1 MATGPFSSVMLIAA
15 NGLIDNQA
23 LAPAGNISIAIADYN
38 ATTVASDF
46 DQILSNAIALG
57 NNFSPSTLTSLRTLG
72 SNTIPALTDSIPT
85 AYQSELGTATTL
97 ANLIVN
103 QANLIM
109 GNGDLS
115 KFAQTYGSAQ
125 GYRFNANQMI
135 NSVQNTE
142 SVDATFVDMD
152 SITTGGLSLVSNDLL
167 VFGSDLVR
175 LGQVIALND
184 LAYLG
189 FPSALVRQ
197 VLNVGGLLPVLDA
210 QLRFFGITDKDLQT
224 IVSNPAGIAGTVELA
239 LYRAL
244 QEVKGNDLT
253 EVLFL
258 LDVTTPNLV
267 TMADLLNP
275 VRILPSSYQTL
286 VLLLPQG
293 LQPVYIGGVV
303 NSNVQAVII
312 QEPAYQALEK
322 IIPADQALVMRAFSR
337 SLFQIKNVI
346 NLSLPELSRS
356 ASVIESNQGLTDI
369 TSLDTAIPS
378 SVVTGIISTLT
389 PNAVVQTATGA
400 NNTFTLYDFIG
411 TAAGYPH
418 VDALGNV
425 TFTIDNME
433 VAGSLDDLITGNT
446 AAFVVMIDVLDGVYG
461 DPIAGNIS
469 GLPAPFNS
477 GEPYANADVAFST
490 SLIPETAN
498 IIGNIAN
505 TYTANASTLNT
516 NWNSMAQQ
524 IVRETINLAA
534 AQIDFAEQQ
543 GNSQPSTIGL
553 ATNLHSIGTDV
564 SPNGPNTFFT
574 AVANTT
580 NQGGQAV
587 IASLRE
593 GRNIQAL
600 ERASIGVDTQLSAD

>member
-1 MATGPFSSVMLIAA
+1 MANGPFSSVMLIAA

-23 LAPAGNISIAIADYN
+23 LAPAGNITIAIADYN

-72 SNTIPALTDSIPT
+72 ANTIPALTDSIPT

-103 QANLIM
+103 QANEIM

-135 NSVQNTE
+135 NSVQNTD

-152 SITTGGLSLVSNDLL
+152 AITTGGLSLVSDDLS
-167 VFGSDLVR
+167 VFGTDLTE
-175 LGQVIALND
+175 LGQAIALNE

-197 VLNVGGLLPVLDA
+197 VLTVGGLLPALDA
-210 QLRFFGITDKDLQT
+210 ELRFFGITDRDLQT
-224 IVSNPAGIAGTVELA
+224 IVSDPAGVAETTELA
-239 LYRAL
+239 LYRAM
-244 QEVKGNDLT
+244 QEVKGNDLDQ
-253 EVLFL
+253 VLFL

-275 VRILPSSYQTL
+275 VKILPRSYQTL
-286 VLLLPQG
+286 VMLLPQG
-293 LQPVYIGGVV
+293 LQTIYIGGVI
-303 NSNVQAVII
+303 NSNVQAIII
-312 QEPAYQALEK
+312 QEPAYQTLEK
-322 IIPADQALVMRAFSR
+322 IIPSDQALVMRAFSR
-337 SLFQIKNVI
+337 GLFQIKNVI
-346 NLSLPELSRS
+346 NLSLPELARS
-356 ASVIESNQGLTDI
+356 TVAVKSNQGLADI
-369 TSLDTAIPS
+369 TGLTTAIPT
-378 SVVTGIISTLT
+378 SVSTGIISTLA
-389 PNAVVQTATGA
+389 PNVVVQTATGA

-425 TFTIDNME
+425 TFTITNME
-433 VAGSLDDLITGNT
+433 SSGSLNSLITGNT

-461 DPIAGNIS
+461 DPIAGNIT

-505 TYTANASTLNT
+505 AHTANATTLNT
-516 NWNSMAQQ
+516 NWNSMAEQL
-524 IVRETINLAA
+524 IRENINLAA
-534 AQIDFAEQQ
+534 AQIDFAELQ
-543 GNSQPSTIGL
+543 GNSQPATIGL

-564 SPNGPNTFFT
+564 SPNGPNTFFI
-574 AVANTT
+574 AVANTA

-600 ERASIGVDTQLSAD
+600 ERAGIGVDTQLSAD